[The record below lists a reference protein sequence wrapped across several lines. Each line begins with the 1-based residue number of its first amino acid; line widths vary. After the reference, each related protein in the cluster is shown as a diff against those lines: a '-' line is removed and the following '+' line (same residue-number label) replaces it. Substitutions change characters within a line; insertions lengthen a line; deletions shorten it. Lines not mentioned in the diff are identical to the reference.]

1 MHTHERKMNTR
12 KTGLKILAVML
23 AIVLAFSTALFLLNF
38 WEQHNSRFQGQE
50 VELEENLIY
59 KGEEYKLRDGIETM
73 LVLGLDSYEGAT
85 DDSYNNDRQAD
96 FLMLLVIDNKNDTC
110 KGIHINRDTIVEMN
124 VLGVGGERVGTVEKQ
139 IALSHTYGNGREV
152 SCRNTANAVSKLL
165 GIKVDHYLSITMSAV
180 PVYNDLVGGVTVEV
194 MDDFT
199 TLDATMVKGETI
211 TLTGEQALRYVRSRQ
226 GLDDPTNNQRMK
238 RQKQYLEGLY
248 ESSQRCIAEQ
258 EDFVSKAALA
268 MTDYMVSDCS
278 GNKLEK
284 FLTRVAEHKLDDI
297 LTIAGETVKG
307 EEFMEFY
314 ADKDSVEQIVVD
326 CFYERK
332 N

>member
-1 MHTHERKMNTR
+1 MRTHERKMNTK

-23 AIVLAFSTALFLLNF
+23 AIVLVFSTALFLLNF
-38 WEQHNSRFQGQE
+38 WERHNSQFRGE
-50 VELEENLIY
+50 GVELEENRIY
-59 KGEEYKLRDGIETM
+59 KGQEYELRDGIETM
-73 LVLGLDSYEGAT
+73 LVLGLDSYEGAAG
-85 DDSYNNDRQAD
+85 DSYNNDRQAD
-96 FLMLLVIDNKNDTC
+96 FLMLLVIDNENNTY

-152 SCRNTANAVSKLL
+152 SCRNTANAVSGLL

-180 PVYNDLVGGVTVEV
+180 PIYNDLVGGVTVEI

-199 TLDATMVKGETI
+199 TMDATMKKGETI

-248 ESSQRCIAEQ
+248 ESSRRCVAEQ
-258 EDFVSKAALA
+258 EDFVSEAALA
-268 MTDYMVSDCS
+268 MADHMVSDCS

-284 FLTRVAEHKLDDI
+284 FLTRFAEHKLDDI
-297 LTIAGETVKG
+297 LTITGETVQG
-307 EEFMEFY
+307 QEFMEFY
-314 ADKDSVEQIVVD
+314 ADKESVEHIVVD
-326 CFYERK
+326 CFYELK
-332 N
+332 K